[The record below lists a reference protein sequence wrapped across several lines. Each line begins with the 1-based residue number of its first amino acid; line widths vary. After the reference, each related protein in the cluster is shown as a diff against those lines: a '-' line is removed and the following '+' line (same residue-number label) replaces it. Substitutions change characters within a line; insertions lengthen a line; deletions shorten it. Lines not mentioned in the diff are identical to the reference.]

1 MTATSIA
8 VARSGSKL
16 GAVRAMRAMIGG
28 AGGRAGPWSMV
39 MPDIATDTLQALLDV
54 AVAMD
59 GENTG
64 GRAALFPRMG
74 RVVLGLIEAAAAVVR
89 GEIRHGREQYG
100 NDGGFLNGF
109 GGADGGKAIIALRRQ
124 GQLMLMLTRL
134 AAV

>member
-1 MTATSIA
+1 
-8 VARSGSKL
+8 
-16 GAVRAMRAMIGG
+16 
-28 AGGRAGPWSMV
+28 MV

-54 AVAMD
+54 AVAMG
-59 GENTG
+59 GESTEVTE
-64 GRAALFPRMG
+64 GRALFPHHMG

-89 GEIRHGREQYG
+89 GEIRHGREHYG

-109 GGADGGKAIIALRRQ
+109 GGADGGKAIVALRRQ